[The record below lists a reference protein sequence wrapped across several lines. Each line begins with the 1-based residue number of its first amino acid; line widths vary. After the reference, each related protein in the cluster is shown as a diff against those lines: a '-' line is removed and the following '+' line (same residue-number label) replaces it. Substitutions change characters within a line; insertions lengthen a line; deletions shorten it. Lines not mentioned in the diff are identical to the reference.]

1 MSQIENPLW
10 REHEK
15 GIKTEYKNFSI
26 YIHKKNF
33 LYFFEIEKQD
43 IKIVGEI
50 AGRREDAIKEA
61 INRVYELKA
70 LNKLVNQEIPF

>member
-1 MSQIENPLW
+1 MSQIENPVW
-10 REHEK
+10 RKHDK

-26 YIHKKNF
+26 YIYKKRF

-61 INRVYELKA
+61 IKRVDELEVLKE
-70 LNKLVNQEIPF
+70 LVNQEIPF